1 MTVNNCLTYGH
12 EYSNYDHENY
22 WEIGSVARKE
32 KFMKDQERRM
42 GKTIRETRGVDNF
55 KEIKISKQ
63 DFRNADVG
71 HMSRNERKNN
81 NGRIGQFFD
90 RKNRQAMLQK
100 LNANQN

>member
-32 KFMKDQERRM
+32 KFTKDQERRM
-42 GKTIRETRGVDNF
+42 ARTIREPRSVDN
-55 KEIKISKQ
+55 EIQ
-63 DFRNADVG
+63 NANLDFSNVDVG
-71 HMSRNERKNN
+71 HMSPNERERN

-90 RKNRQAMLQK
+90 RKNRQALIQE
-100 LNANQN
+100 LNANTN